1 MIYLYETGSGW
12 WFGWHVLFS
21 QKYWEANHPNWRT
34 HIFQRGGTQPPTRVK
49 FSRVILQFASRD
61 EFPEDALPSLVAEE
75 KMGAKDA
82 LCKVATMN
90 IGLEDTLA
98 YYSPEELPG
107 TKSHQKSGR
116 FADIKA

>member
-1 MIYLYETGSGW
+1 M
-12 WFGWHVLFS
+12 
-21 QKYWEANHPNWRT
+21 NC
-34 HIFQRGGTQPPTRVK
+34 QRIQSD
-49 FSRVILQFASRD
+49 FCDFC
-61 EFPEDALPSLVAEE
+61 LVAEE

-107 TKSHQKSGR
+107 GTKS
-116 FADIKA
+116 DPN